1 MTAAARIA
9 RRHCEGASRA
19 WTRGAAV
26 ALVAVVLALGF
37 NVSTAHAATAKQL
50 ADQLATIRKQVQVS
64 GSAYDKALTKWETT
78 GGKIKATSKAIA
90 AETEKLTTAETVLAL
105 RADAMYRNDPT
116 NGAIAFML
124 GSEDFN
130 DLISRMTYIELITK
144 ADSELV
150 GSIKDTRLALTK
162 QRATLSTAQVTQKAD
177 LADATKKMKA
187 MQSALDSKQAEYAR
201 LLDALNA
208 QLAREKAA
216 GKVTWLPSS
225 PNGWVFPVQGAHSYS
240 DTFGAPRSGGRK
252 HKGCDIFASRGT
264 PAVAIVSG
272 TVRTSNGGLG
282 GQCIW
287 LSGDNGTT
295 FYYAHLDSFV
305 VTSGHVSAGQLIARV
320 GNTGN
325 AAGGACHLHFEIH
338 PGGGAAV
345 DPYPT
350 LRSIE

>member
-1 MTAAARIA
+1 MTASYTDS
-9 RRHCEGASRA
+9 RRRGATLRA
-19 WTRGAAV
+19 WVRGATLLLGAI
-26 ALVAVVLALGF
+26 VLTLSFDVPA
-37 NVSTAHAATAKQL
+37 AHAATAKQL
-50 ADQLATIRKQVQVS
+50 ADQLAAIKKQVQVA
-64 GSAYDKALTKWETT
+64 GSAYDKALTKYETT
-78 GGKIKATSKAIA
+78 GGKIKATTKAIA
-90 AETEKLTTAETVLAL
+90 SENEKLRTAESVLAL

-116 NGAIAFML
+116 DGAIAFML

-130 DLISRMTYIELITK
+130 DLISRLTYIELITK

-150 GSIKDTRLALTK
+150 GSIKDARLALSH
-162 QRATLSTAQVTQKAD
+162 QRSTLATTQVAQKAD
-177 LADATKKMKA
+177 LTDANKKMTA
-187 MQSALDSKQAEYAR
+187 MQASLNAKQAEYAR

-208 QLAREKAA
+208 QLAREKAS
-216 GKVTWLPSS
+216 GKQTWLPSS
-225 PNGWVFPVQGAHSYS
+225 PNGWVFPVQGAHTYS

-282 GQCIW
+282 GKCIW
-287 LSGDNGTT
+287 LTGDNGST

-305 VTSGHVSAGQLIARV
+305 VTSGRVSAGQLIARV

-345 DPYPT
+345 DPYAT
-350 LRSIE
+350 LRSID